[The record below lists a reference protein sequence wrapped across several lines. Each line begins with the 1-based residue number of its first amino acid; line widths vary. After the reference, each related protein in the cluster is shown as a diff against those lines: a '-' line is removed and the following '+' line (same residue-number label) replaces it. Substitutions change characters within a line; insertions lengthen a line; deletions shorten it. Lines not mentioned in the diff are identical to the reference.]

1 MKALVKYKK
10 GPDGLEIREV
20 PKPTPGPGELLIRVA
35 AAGICGTDIHLMHDE
50 YPYKPPVIL
59 GHEYTGTV
67 AGIGEAVSGFEIG
80 DQVISMTAASTC
92 GHCEY
97 CQKGLLMLCSERL
110 SIGSGTDG
118 AMAEYLTI
126 PAELAFRLPKNV
138 CGSDVMAIAE
148 PLACSIRAVIE
159 QSKIRTGDVALVSG
173 PGTMG
178 LLTMILAKMCGA
190 FVILSGTSADKE
202 RLEMGRKLGA
212 DITVDTP
219 EALNQAILKY
229 TKNGAD
235 VAYECSGAA
244 PSLDACIRSLK
255 KTGNL
260 AQVGLYGK
268 KIPVDMDQILYKEL
282 TLSVS
287 YATERTS
294 WEILLQL
301 AAQGK
306 LDPAF
311 SLISARIP
319 LENWQEAF
327 DMVIHKEGYK
337 VFLIP

>member
-1 MKALVKYKK
+1 MKALVKFTE
-10 GPDGLEIREV
+10 GPDGLEIRDI
-20 PKPTPGPGELLIRVA
+20 PKPIPKKNELLIRVI

-50 YPYKPPVIL
+50 YPCRPPVTL
-59 GHEYTGTV
+59 GHEYTGIV
-67 AGIGEAVSGFEIG
+67 EDMGEDVSDFKIGEQI
-80 DQVISMTAASTC
+80 ISMTAARTC

-97 CQKGLLMLCSERL
+97 CRKGLLMLCSERL

-126 PAELAFRLPKNV
+126 PAELAFHLPENV
-138 CGSDVMAIAE
+138 SGSDVMALAE
-148 PLACSIRAVIE
+148 PLCCSIRAVIE
-159 QSKIRTGDVALVSG
+159 QSKIKAGDVALVSG

-190 FVILSGTSADKE
+190 FVILSGTAIDKE
-202 RLEMGRKLGA
+202 RLKMGQKLGA
-212 DITVDTP
+212 DIIVDNP
-219 EALNQAILKY
+219 QDLEEAVHKY
-229 TKNGAD
+229 TNNGVDA
-235 VAYECSGAA
+235 AYECSGAA

-319 LENWQEAF
+319 LENWKEAF
-327 DMVIHKEGYK
+327 NMVINKEGYK